1 MALKST
7 NGTHAG
13 PTASA
18 TSLASLA
25 ANISEKAASLSTYL
39 ESQGHAQPSFLPGC
53 ADPPETEEYLTL
65 HTSLTS
71 SLEDLQRLVDG
82 PRRSLRPFI
91 MIGNDLAA
99 LQVAFDFGFFQLIPP
114 EGSMDVE
121 TLAHKVGIDAD
132 RTARVLRMLATHRI
146 FVEPKPGFFA
156 HTAAS
161 AVFHD
166 DEELRCAG
174 HYMLDEC
181 FKAATACSDCI
192 KASPNDS
199 DSTHSPFNTYFGVP
213 MFLYYERNPQF
224 AARFA
229 KAMAGVTRVDRQIA
243 ELRDCFPWGDING
256 TVVDVGGGSGHISM
270 ALARNFP
277 KLDFIV
283 QDDSEKMLAQGRARN
298 LSDIEG
304 RISFMKHS
312 FFHPQPISG
321 AGAFF
326 IRQCTHNWCDRD
338 VVKILKSFVP
348 GLENSV
354 PGTPLLINDTVLPVP
369 GSKPL
374 HEERALRQMD
384 MLMFVV
390 LGAKQ
395 RTAKEFEALL
405 KEADARY
412 EIRRVHADGSMGLV
426 EVHLKI

>member
-1 MALKST
+1 
-7 NGTHAG
+7 
-13 PTASA
+13 
-18 TSLASLA
+18 
-25 ANISEKAASLSTYL
+25 
-39 ESQGHAQPSFLPGC
+39 
-53 ADPPETEEYLTL
+53 
-65 HTSLTS
+65 
-71 SLEDLQRLVDG
+71 
-82 PRRSLRPFI
+82 
-91 MIGNDLAA
+91 
-99 LQVAFDFGFFQLIPP
+99 
-114 EGSMDVE
+114 
-121 TLAHKVGIDAD
+121 
-132 RTARVLRMLATHRI
+132 
-146 FVEPKPGFFA
+146 
-156 HTAAS
+156 
-161 AVFHD
+161 
-166 DEELRCAG
+166 
-174 HYMLDEC
+174 
-181 FKAATACSDCI
+181 
-192 KASPNDS
+192 
-199 DSTHSPFNTYFGVP
+199 
-213 MFLYYERNPQF
+213 
-224 AARFA
+224 
-229 KAMAGVTRVDRQIA
+229 
-243 ELRDCFPWGDING
+243 
-256 TVVDVGGGSGHISM
+256 
-270 ALARNFP
+270 
-277 KLDFIV
+277 
-283 QDDSEKMLAQGRARN
+283 MLAQGRARN

>member
-1 MALKST
+1 VPDTTCSM
-7 NGTHAG
+7 N
-13 PTASA
+13 ASR
-18 TSLASLA
+18 
-25 ANISEKAASLSTYL
+25 
-39 ESQGHAQPSFLPGC
+39 LP
-53 ADPPETEEYLTL
+53 
-65 HTSLTS
+65 
-71 SLEDLQRLVDG
+71 RLVQ
-82 PRRSLRPFI
+82 I
-91 MIGNDLAA
+91 
-99 LQVAFDFGFFQLIPP
+99 
-114 EGSMDVE
+114 
-121 TLAHKVGIDAD
+121 
-132 RTARVLRMLATHRI
+132 
-146 FVEPKPGFFA
+146 
-156 HTAAS
+156 AS
-161 AVFHD
+161 KH
-166 DEELRCAG
+166 
-174 HYMLDEC
+174 
-181 FKAATACSDCI
+181 
-192 KASPNDS
+192 PNDS

-354 PGTPLLINDTVLPVP
+354 PGTPLLINDTVSRCRGRSPCMR
-369 GSKPL
+369 S
-374 HEERALRQMD
+374 ALSGRWTCSC
-384 MLMFVV
+384 L
-390 LGAKQ
+390 
-395 RTAKEFEALL
+395 
-405 KEADARY
+405 
-412 EIRRVHADGSMGLV
+412 
-426 EVHLKI
+426 

>member
-1 MALKST
+1 MALIST

-71 SLEDLQRLVDG
+71 SLEDLQRLVGG

-91 MIGNDLAA
+91 MIGNNLAT
-99 LQVAFDFGFFQLIPP
+99 LQVAFDFGFFQLVPP

-132 RTARVLRMLATHRI
+132 RTVRVLRMLAAHRI

-161 AVFHD
+161 VVFHD
-166 DEELRCAG
+166 DEGLRCAG

-213 MFLYYERNPQF
+213 MFSYYEQNPQF

-229 KAMAGVTRVDRQIA
+229 KAMAG
-243 ELRDCFPWGDING
+243 
-256 TVVDVGGGSGHISM
+256 
-270 ALARNFP
+270 NFP

-304 RISFMKHS
+304 RISFMEHS
-312 FFHPQPISG
+312 FFHPQPIGG

-326 IRQCTHNWCDRD
+326 ICQCMHNWCDRD

-348 GLENSV
+348 RLENSA

-374 HEERALRQMD
+374 HEERAQ
-384 MLMFVV
+384 
-390 LGAKQ
+390 
-395 RTAKEFEALL
+395 
-405 KEADARY
+405 
-412 EIRRVHADGSMGLV
+412 ADGHAHVCSSGC
-426 EVHLKI
+426 